1 MAQTIGALAASASP
15 PLARLLLPTRHRQ
28 EMARGQLPSAIC
40 GYRAQSWL
48 DGKLIMSLITEGEK
62 ADEILSNTAV
72 AAT

>member
-1 MAQTIGALAASASP
+1 VLSRAAAAPNQTSSGSGARTAP
-15 PLARLLLPTRHRQ
+15 
-28 EMARGQLPSAIC
+28 EAIC

-72 AAT
+72 TAT